1 MNLLSDG
8 GCLNLSFNESH
19 FLTIQFLILNF
30 YKEYNFPMSTIK
42 FSTLDYSTVACCN
55 NYVPE
60 QEPIDS
66 NIWCLLVCVG
76 FVNVTFEIFFKDG

>member
-1 MNLLSDG
+1 
-8 GCLNLSFNESH
+8 
-19 FLTIQFLILNF
+19 
-30 YKEYNFPMSTIK
+30 MSTIK